1 MAKEKP
7 IAPMRKFTLTLRL
20 HKGELPPG
28 RTIEIKAAYMTVIS
42 GCSMLCFSDTPI
54 RSSDVYGA
62 PGNLKHIFT
71 ASEWASVSEVEPQ

>member
-7 IAPMRKFTLTLRL
+7 IAPIRTFSVTLR
-20 HKGELPPG
+20 PPKNWPHDTKSSVAI
-28 RTIEIKAAYMTVIS
+28 RAAYMTVIP

-54 RSSDVYGA
+54 RSCDVYGA

-71 ASEWASVSEVEPQ
+71 ASEWASVSEVES